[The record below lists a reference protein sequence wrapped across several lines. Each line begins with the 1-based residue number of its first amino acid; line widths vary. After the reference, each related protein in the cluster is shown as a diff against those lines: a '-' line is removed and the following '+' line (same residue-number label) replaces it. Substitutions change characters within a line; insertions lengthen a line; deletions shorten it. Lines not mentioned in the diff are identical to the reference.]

1 MQMSNKI
8 ENREEFAKG
17 LELCTNLL
25 NFFNVHYLG
34 TENLFS
40 QVAATQRE
48 GPCKKINIH
57 I

>member
-1 MQMSNKI
+1 MPYIPNDMQMSNKI

-25 NFFNVHYLG
+25 NFFNLHYLG

-40 QVAATQRE
+40 QVAATQRSL
-48 GPCKKINIH
+48 
-57 I
+57 